1 MNLWVA
7 SISWLLWMNR
17 NVNIC
22 YALVCKY
29 PTLNSFG
36 YTSRTGIAK
45 SYGSSIRTFS
55 KNHLLFS
62 IRAEPFCN
70 LTNSAQGFSF
80 LYIPIYIC
88 SFLFLIVAIQ
98 MAVRQYFVVL
108 MCISLMISDVEYLFI
123 CPLNISVSSLGN
135 VLSSPLPIVK
145 SVYLIFWLLSCR
157 SSSYILDV
165 LSHIWLAKIFSI
177 HRLLFH
183 SAMLFDTQNFFF
195 FFLTMLYGMQGLRS
209 PTRDQTHAPCSGRA
223 VS

>member
-17 NVNIC
+17 NVDIC

-29 PTLNSFG
+29 PTLSSFG

-98 MAVRQYFVVL
+98 MAVRCCLFVVQL
-108 MCISLMISDVEYLFI
+108 NFKHIKILIIISLMSKL
-123 CPLNISVSSLGN
+123 
-135 VLSSPLPIVK
+135 
-145 SVYLIFWLLSCR
+145 
-157 SSSYILDV
+157 
-165 LSHIWLAKIFSI
+165 
-177 HRLLFH
+177 
-183 SAMLFDTQNFFF
+183 
-195 FFLTMLYGMQGLRS
+195 QGL
-209 PTRDQTHAPCSGRA
+209 TRCPPP
-223 VS
+223 